1 MLMMTGSR
9 GKIMIRDGK
18 ENFEMVNFSP
28 IKSIPNIEES
38 CPLFSLDHDLHGG
51 ILPFVLRQ
59 LLEG

>member
-1 MLMMTGSR
+1 
-9 GKIMIRDGK
+9 MIRDGK